1 MQSIEEYNAGSYRDH
16 KDFKSFIPSQINV
29 DWTWSDRRLNHLLA
43 EANKA
48 LGGLNMY
55 AELLPDIDTYIMMH
69 IATEANKS
77 SRIEGTHTSL
87 EEDMMPL
94 YDLDPEKREDGRE
107 VRNYI
112 RALNKGI
119 HRIVV
124 DDFPFSSRL
133 LKELHKELMD
143 GVRGEHKTPGEF
155 RRSQNYLGG
164 SMPSNAAFVPPAV
177 IDLADA
183 ITDFEMFA
191 HRDDDLPELI
201 RIGILHYQ
209 FETIHPFLDGNG
221 RIGRLM
227 IPLYLLSKNELSK
240 PGFYISD
247 YFEQHRTAYYDAL
260 QNVRLKNDLLGWICF
275 FLEASAYTAKTA
287 KDKFAKAVLLANDY
301 TERLAVR
308 KSMESAF
315 IVLKAL
321 YKHPVS
327 LVSELVVQTGLTAP
341 TVRSAIRVLQSTDI
355 VRELT
360 QGKRNRTY
368 CLYEYLIVFS

>member
-1 MQSIEEYNAGSYRDH
+1 MQTIEKFVAGSYRDH
-16 KDFKSFIPSQINV
+16 KDFKSFMPSRINV
-29 DWTWSDRRLNHLLA
+29 DWTWSDRRLNYLLA

-55 AELLPDIDTYIMMH
+55 AELLPDIDTYITMH

-77 SRIEGTHTSL
+77 SRIEGTRTSL

-94 YDLDPEKREDGRE
+94 DDLDPEKRDDGRE

-119 HRIVV
+119 QRIVE

-133 LKELHKELMD
+133 LKELHEELME
-143 GVRGEHKTPGEF
+143 GVRGKHKTPGEF
-155 RRSQNYLGG
+155 RRSQNFLGG
-164 SMPSNAAFVPPAV
+164 SMPSNAIFVPPAV

-183 ITDFEMFA
+183 MSDFEKFA
-191 HRDDDLPELI
+191 NQDDDLPELI
-201 RIGILHYQ
+201 RISILHYQ

-221 RIGRLM
+221 RMGRLM
-227 IPLYLLSKNELSK
+227 IPLYLLSRNELSK

-247 YFEQHRTAYYDAL
+247 YFEQHRTEYYDAL
-260 QNVRLKNDLLGWICF
+260 QNVRIQNDLLGWICF

-287 KDKFAKAVLLANDY
+287 KEKFARAVLLVNEY
-301 TERLAVR
+301 TERLAV
-308 KSMESAF
+308 KKTMESAF
-315 IVLKAL
+315 VVLKAM
-321 YKHPVS
+321 YKKPVS
-327 LVSELVVQTGLTAP
+327 YVSRLVEQTGLTAP
-341 TVRSAIRVLQSTDI
+341 TVRSAIRALQSADI

-360 QGKRNRTY
+360 HGKRNRIY
-368 CLYEYLIVFS
+368 CLHEYLKVFR